1 MPQHTSDRPSQ
12 NTLTKES
19 SIFIAGHRGMVG
31 SAIYRFLRQQRYQN
45 LITRSR
51 DQLDLTDQTAVRQF
65 FTNHAID
72 YVVLAAAKVG
82 GIQANNIYPAEFIYQ
97 NLMIESNV
105 IHQAFQSGVKQLL
118 FLGSSCIYPKNA
130 PQPMQEECLL
140 SGYLESTNAPYAI
153 AKIAGIK
160 LCESY
165 NRQYGTDYRAVMPTN
180 LYGPCDNFDLEQS
193 HVLPALI
200 RKFHLAKLAMDGTWD
215 LIQKDES
222 IFGTIPAD
230 LRESLKSR
238 SMAKSDGT
246 SLPDEPIVRLWGS
259 GSPRREFLHV
269 DDLAAACLTVM
280 TLTRRKYRQICH
292 FSADSSPDTTDGK
305 KAAGQLDQPPAFHV
319 NVGAGKDLSIKEL
332 AGLIKTAVG
341 YQGSASWDQTKP
353 DGTPRKLLDISKL
366 NKAGWYPQ
374 IKLIDGIRDTYD
386 WYLQQ

>member
-1 MPQHTSDRPSQ
+1 MLKKD
-12 NTLTKES
+12 S

-45 LITRSR
+45 LVTRSR
-51 DQLDLTDQTAVRQF
+51 DQLDLTDQNAVRQF

-72 YVVLAAAKVG
+72 HVILAAARVG

-180 LYGPCDNFDLEQS
+180 LYGPCDNFDLEDS

-200 RKFHLAKLAMDGTWD
+200 RKFHLAKLARDGKWD

-222 IFGTIPAD
+222 TFGTIPAD
-230 LRESLKSR
+230 LREILKST
-238 SMAKSDGT
+238 SLAKSNGT
-246 SLPDEPIVRLWGS
+246 LPDEPIVRLWGS
-259 GSPRREFLHV
+259 GSAKREFLHV
-269 DDLAAACLTVM
+269 DDLASACLTVM
-280 TLTRRKYRQICH
+280 TLTRQKYQQICR
-292 FSADSSPDTTDGK
+292 FTVDGLQDTTGGRKEPD
-305 KAAGQLDQPPAFHV
+305 QLAQPPASHV
-319 NVGAGKDLSIKEL
+319 NVGTGKDLTIKEL
-332 AGLIKTAVG
+332 AGLIKSAVG
-341 YQGSASWDQTKP
+341 YQGSESWDQTKP
-353 DGTPRKLLDISKL
+353 DGTPRKLLDISRL
-366 NKAGWYPQ
+366 NKAGWHPR
-374 IKLIDGIRDTYD
+374 IKLMDGIRGTYD
-386 WYLQQ
+386 WYLQQRL